1 MLAVTAGSGC
11 GIRLPASPPAAPLH
25 AGPLSGVNAVAFS
38 PDGRLLASAGSDGTV
53 RLWDPVTGQL
63 RGKLLHVTTP
73 AMGGVNGVAFSPD
86 GKLLATAGSDG
97 RVRLWDPATG
107 QRASAPL
114 PATTTLGGV
123 NGVAFSPD
131 GKLLASAGSDGTV
144 RLWDPATGQPVGA
157 PLHAGPLSGVN
168 AVAFSPDGKLLASAG
183 NDGTVRLW
191 DPATGQARGAPL
203 RVTAPAVGG
212 VNGVGVQPGRQAARH
227 RRQRWHR
234 PFVGGVAICG
244 SLRGTLY
251 RRGATDTATV
261 ASIRRQ
267 RATT

>member
-1 MLAVTAGSGC
+1 M
-11 GIRLPASPPAAPLH
+11 
-25 AGPLSGVNAVAFS
+25 NAVAFS
-38 PDGRLLASAGSDGTV
+38 PDGKLLASAGSDGTV
-53 RLWDPVTGQL
+53 RLWDPATGQL
-63 RGKLLHVTTP
+63 RGALLHVTTP

-107 QRASAPL
+107 QPASAPL

-131 GKLLASAGSDGTV
+131 GKLLASAGSDGTGPV
-144 RLWDPATGQPVGA
+144 VGSGYRPARRRTPA
-157 PLHAGPLSGVN
+157 RR
-168 AVAFSPDGKLLASAG
+168 SPE
-183 NDGTVRLW
+183 R
-191 DPATGQARGAPL
+191 RE
-203 RVTAPAVGG
+203 RGG
-212 VNGVGVQPGRQAARH
+212 VQPGRQAARHRQQRRHGPVVGSGHRPGPRRTPPCHRSCRGWCERGGVQPGRQAARH
-227 RRQRWHR
+227 RRQRRHR

-251 RRGATDTATV
+251 RRGATNTATV